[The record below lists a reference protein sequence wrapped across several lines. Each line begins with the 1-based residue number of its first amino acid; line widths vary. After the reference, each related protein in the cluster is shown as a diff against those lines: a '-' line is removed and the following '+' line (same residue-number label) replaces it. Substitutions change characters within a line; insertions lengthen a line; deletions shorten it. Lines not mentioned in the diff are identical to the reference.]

1 MKTLSKF
8 GMAMLAMLALAGCGS
23 NKQTATNAEI
33 ERLNQETELIKAR
46 QRNED
51 AKAQAEQAER
61 QRQANAA
68 VGEEIAKKQA
78 ARAAQ
83 ATEMPCQMYDDDEWF
98 YATGMRQVKA
108 NSFNTAVT
116 ATLRATQQQMRQK
129 LSAQYRA
136 VTRDYFDQMDT
147 EEGSYERSHIEGAGD
162 LIVRAMINDTYEVCR
177 KNTEPDENGNMIMYM
192 TIKASKKKF
201 LDNAVNTLS
210 KDKELEVRFNEKQF
224 RDSAFKVFE
233 ESNNKEYNEFKE
245 NQQQ

>member
-1 MKTLSKF
+1 MNRLSKF

-23 NKQTATNAEI
+23 NKKATTNAEI

-78 ARAAQ
+78 ARLSQ
-83 ATEMPCQMYDDDEWF
+83 LSEMPCFMQDDDEWF

-116 ATLRATQQQMRQK
+116 ATLRVLPNSRCVKNFLLSIRPSPATISTKWTPRKAAMRGRTLKEQETL
-129 LSAQYRA
+129 LS
-136 VTRDYFDQMDT
+136 V
-147 EEGSYERSHIEGAGD
+147 
-162 LIVRAMINDTYEVCR
+162 
-177 KNTEPDENGNMIMYM
+177 P
-192 TIKASKKKF
+192 
-201 LDNAVNTLS
+201 
-210 KDKELEVRFNEKQF
+210 
-224 RDSAFKVFE
+224 
-233 ESNNKEYNEFKE
+233 
-245 NQQQ
+245 

>member
-1 MKTLSKF
+1 MKTLNKF

-23 NKQTATNAEI
+23 NKQTATNVEI

-51 AKAQAEQAER
+51 AKAQAEQAEK
-61 QRQANAA
+61 QRQANAD

-78 ARAAQ
+78 ARAAD

-116 ATLRATQQQMRQK
+116 ATLRSTQQQMRQK
-129 LSAQYRA
+129 LSALYKS

-147 EEGSYERSHIEGAGD
+147 EEGSYERSHIESAGD
-162 LIVRAMINDTYEVCR
+162 LVVRAMINDTYEVCR
-177 KNTEPDENGNMIMYM
+177 KNTSPDENGNMIMYM

-201 LDNAVNTLS
+201 LENAVKELS

-245 NQQQ
+245 NQQ

>member
-1 MKTLSKF
+1 MKTLTKF
-8 GMAMLAMLALAGCGS
+8 GMAMMIAFAFVGCKS
-23 NKQTATNAEI
+23 SQQTTNAEI
-33 ERLNQETELIKAR
+33 ERLNQETELIKAK

-51 AKAQAEQAER
+51 AKAQAEQAEK

-108 NSFNTAVT
+108 NSFNTAAT

-129 LSAQYRA
+129 LSALYRS

-147 EEGSYERSHIEGAGD
+147 EEGSYERSHIESAGD
-162 LIVRAMINDTYEVCR
+162 LVVRAMINDTYEVCR
-177 KNTEPDENGNMIMYM
+177 KNTDPDDNGNMIMYM

-201 LDNAVNTLS
+201 LDTAVNALT

-233 ESNNKEYNEFKE
+233 DSNEKEYNEFKE
-245 NQQQ
+245 NQQ

>member
-1 MKTLSKF
+1 
-8 GMAMLAMLALAGCGS
+8 MAMLAMLALAGCGS
-23 NKQTATNAEI
+23 SKQATNAEI

-46 QRNED
+46 QRNEE
-51 AKAQAEQAER
+51 AKAQAEQAQK
-61 QRQANAA
+61 QREANAA
-68 VGEEIAKKQA
+68 IGEEIARKQA

-108 NSFNTAVT
+108 NSFNTAPT

-129 LSAQYRA
+129 LSALYKA

-147 EEGSYERSHIEGAGD
+147 EEGSYERSHIESAGD
-162 LIVRAMINDTYEVCR
+162 LVVKAMINDTYEVCR
-177 KNTEPDENGNMIMYM
+177 KNTDPDENGNMIMYM
-192 TIKASKKKF
+192 TIKVSKKKF
-201 LDNAVNTLS
+201 LENAVKELS

-233 ESNNKEYNEFKE
+233 ESNEKEYNEFKE
-245 NQQQ
+245 NQQ

>member
-1 MKTLSKF
+1 MNRLSKF
-8 GMAMLAMLALAGCGS
+8 GMAMLVMLALAGCGS
-23 NKQTATNAEI
+23 KKQTTNSEI
-33 ERLNQETELIKAR
+33 QRLNQETELIKAR
-46 QRNED
+46 QRNEE
-51 AKAQAEQAER
+51 AKAQAEQAQR
-61 QRQANAA
+61 QREANAA

-78 ARAAQ
+78 ARAAE

-108 NSFNTAVT
+108 NSINTAVT
-116 ATLRATQQQMRQK
+116 ATLRSAQQQMRQK

-162 LIVRAMINDTYEVCR
+162 LVVRAMINDTYEVCR
-177 KNTEPDENGNMIMYM
+177 KMTDPDDSGNMMMYM

-201 LDNAVNTLS
+201 LDNAVNQLS
-210 KDKELEVRFNEKQF
+210 KDKEMETRFNEKQF

-245 NQQQ
+245 NKQ

>member
-1 MKTLSKF
+1 
-8 GMAMLAMLALAGCGS
+8 MLAMLALAGCGS
-23 NKQTATNAEI
+23 NKQATTNAEI
-33 ERLNQETELIKAR
+33 ARLNQETELIKAK

-51 AKAQAEQAER
+51 AKAQAEQAEK

-108 NSFNTAVT
+108 NSINTAVT

-129 LSAQYRA
+129 LSSQYRA

-147 EEGSYERSHIEGAGD
+147 EEGSYERSHIESAGD
-162 LIVRAMINDTYEVCR
+162 LIVKTMINDTYEVCR
-177 KNTEPDENGNMIMYM
+177 KNTDPDDNGNMIMYM

-201 LDNAVNTLS
+201 LDTAVNALT

-233 ESNNKEYNEFKE
+233 DSNEKEYNEFKE
-245 NQQQ
+245 NQQ

>member
-23 NKQTATNAEI
+23 SKQATTNAEI

-78 ARAAQ
+78 ARLAQ
-83 ATEMPCQMYDDDEWF
+83 VSEMPCFMQDDDEWF

-108 NSFNTAVT
+108 NSLNTAVT

-147 EEGSYERSHIEGAGD
+147 EEGSYERSHIESAGD
-162 LIVRAMINDTYEVCR
+162 LVVRAMINDTYEVCR
-177 KNTEPDENGNMIMYM
+177 KTTDPDENGNMTMYM
-192 TIKASKKKF
+192 TIKVSKKKF

-233 ESNNKEYNEFKE
+233 DSNNKEYNEFKE

>member
-1 MKTLSKF
+1 MKTLNKF

-23 NKQTATNAEI
+23 NKQAATNAEI

-51 AKAQAEQAER
+51 AKAQAEQAEK

-78 ARAAQ
+78 ARVAD

-108 NSFNTAVT
+108 NSFNTAAT

-129 LSAQYRA
+129 LSALYRS

-147 EEGSYERSHIEGAGD
+147 EEGSYERSHIESAGD
-162 LIVRAMINDTYEVCR
+162 LVVRAMINDTYEVCR
-177 KNTEPDENGNMIMYM
+177 KNTSPDENGNMIMYM

-201 LDNAVNTLS
+201 LENAVKELS

-233 ESNNKEYNEFKE
+233 ESNEKEYNEFKE
-245 NQQQ
+245 NQQ

>member
-1 MKTLSKF
+1 MKNLSKF

-23 NKQTATNAEI
+23 SKQATNAEI
-33 ERLNQETELIKAR
+33 ERLNQETELIKAQ

-51 AKAQAEQAER
+51 AKAQAEQAKK
-61 QRQANAA
+61 QREANAA

-98 YATGMRQVKA
+98 YATAMRQVKA
-108 NSFNTAVT
+108 NSFNTAAT
-116 ATLRATQQQMRQK
+116 ATLRAAQQQMRQK
-129 LSAQYRA
+129 LSAQYKA

-147 EEGSYERSHIEGAGD
+147 EEGSYERSHIESAGD
-162 LIVRAMINDTYEVCR
+162 LVVRAMINDTYEVCR

-201 LDNAVNTLS
+201 LDNTVNELT

-245 NQQQ
+245 NQQ

>member
-1 MKTLSKF
+1 MKTSIKF

-23 NKQTATNAEI
+23 NKQAATNAEI

-78 ARAAQ
+78 AQAADVID
-83 ATEMPCQMYDDDEWF
+83 TPCYMADDDDWF

-108 NSFNTAVT
+108 NTINTAAT
-116 ATLRATQQQMRQK
+116 ATLRATQQLMRQK
-129 LSAQYRA
+129 LSAIYRS

-147 EEGSYERSHIEGAGD
+147 EEGSYERSHIESAGD
-162 LIVRAMINDTYEVCR
+162 LVVRAMINDTYEVCR
-177 KNTEPDENGNMIMYM
+177 KNTSPDENGNMIMYM
-192 TIKASKKKF
+192 TIKVSKKKF
-201 LDNAVNTLS
+201 LENAVKELS

-233 ESNNKEYNEFKE
+233 ESNEKEYNEFKE
-245 NQQQ
+245 NQQ